1 MSEASDLS
9 WFTSGFAP
17 CDLDAL
23 NERTSMLTRIDNKYI
38 VEADDLQALLPGLM
52 EHYDILQIGDRRGFN
67 YATRYFDDP
76 EKSAYYEHH
85 QGKRKGFKV
94 RARRYME
101 AGLCYVELKM
111 KEKRGTTIKQ
121 RIEYDFD
128 SYGSLTSE
136 ALQFV
141 KKRYQLHYGK
151 TFAYKVQPT
160 LDIAYQ
166 RLTLVS
172 KDRSERMTIDT
183 DLVFSGEAR
192 KLSAKKGV
200 FIIETKSRNGRGHAD
215 KCLRALHHYPTKR
228 CSKYCVGMAALSQ
241 VARYNFFLPT
251 MRKLRIWDTQV
262 ENVTSQGLAA

>member
-1 MSEASDLS
+1 MSETSDLI
-9 WFTSGFAP
+9 WFSSGFTP
-17 CDLDAL
+17 CDLEAL
-23 NERTSMLTRIDNKYI
+23 NERASMLTRIDNKYI
-38 VEADDLQALLPGLM
+38 VEANDLDALLPGLSAQ
-52 EHYDILQIGDRRGFN
+52 YDILQIGDRRGFN
-67 YATRYFDDP
+67 YATRYFDDS

-121 RIEYDFD
+121 RIEYNFD
-128 SYGSLTSE
+128 GYHSLTSE

-141 KKRYQLHYGK
+141 KNGYQTHYGK
-151 TFAYKVQPT
+151 TFGYKVQPT
-160 LDIAYQ
+160 LDIEYQ

-172 KDRSERMTIDT
+172 KDRQERMTIDT
-183 DLVFSGEAR
+183 DIVFNGHDR
-192 KLSAKKGV
+192 RLCAKKGV

-215 KCLRALHHYPTKR
+215 RCLRSLHHYPTKR

-241 VARYNFFLPT
+241 VERHNHFLPT
-251 MRKLRIWDTQV
+251 MRKLKIWETPV
-262 ENVTSQGLAA
+262 ELVTAQRLAA